1 MYRQKQRE
9 LITQI
14 TQIKRSDRSK
24 DHVLLTTKHDD
35 PNAAL
40 GWGERLAY
48 GSGGFAFNMI
58 NGIIGSFMTI
68 FFTSA
73 VGLNA
78 GIIATILAVSKV
90 FDGISDLIMGRIVD
104 KTDTKMGKARV
115 WLLRMCIPF
124 AVSTMLLFFVPKNF
138 PDMIKYVYVFLMYNI
153 TNAVCLTGM
162 LVPFYSMVGLVTADG
177 YERGL
182 LGNIQQIFQT
192 LGNVFVNSTFVIL
205 LTKFSENPNTIYT
218 QRSFTLTLAVYCA
231 LMVVVT
237 LFCVF
242 NTKERVKVGAKED
255 TAAQKETKNENVM
268 ESVKALLSNK
278 YWLLLTLGN
287 FVVFAIIIFY
297 AMGTVFFSQYVL
309 YDMSQYGMLANAISI
324 AQFAIMFVTPVLMTK
339 ISKEKIYTFGM
350 LVMALGFVGSGL
362 FTAPALLIGS
372 NVLKGLGVGLSGGM
386 ALGMVADTVT
396 YGRLKTGID
405 TVGMGNAGISAAQKI
420 GLGLGQ
426 AVFGWVLAGAGLDA
440 ALDAQGLPQP
450 ESVST
455 AIKFMYGWVPAIM
468 AGAMFVIFLLFY
480 HCEKDIKK
488 LQGNAQ

>member
-1 MYRQKQRE
+1 M
-9 LITQI
+9 
-14 TQIKRSDRSK
+14 
-24 DHVLLTTKHDD
+24 LTTKHDD
-35 PNAAL
+35 PNASL

-73 VGLNA
+73 MGLNA
-78 GIIATILAVSKV
+78 GIIATILAVSKI

-104 KTDTKMGKARV
+104 KTETKMGKARV

-124 AVSTMLLFFVPKNF
+124 AISTMLLFYVPTSF
-138 PDMIKYVYVFLMYNI
+138 PDMVKYVYVFLIYNI

-162 LVPFYSMVGLVTADG
+162 LVPFYSMVGLVTSNP

-192 LGNVFVNSTFVIL
+192 LGNVFVNSTFVVL

-218 QRSFTLTLAVYCA
+218 QRSFTFTIAIYCA
-231 LMVVVT
+231 IMVVVS

-242 NTKERVKVGAKED
+242 NTKERVKVGAQASE
-255 TAAQKETKNENVM
+255 ETKKEQKNGNAM
-268 ESVKALLSNK
+268 EAVKALLSNK

-309 YDMSQYGMLANAISI
+309 YDMGQYGMLANAISI
-324 AQFAIMFVTPVLMTK
+324 AQFAIMFVTPVMMTK

-350 LVMALGFVGSGL
+350 LVMAIGFFGSAL
-362 FTAPALLIGS
+362 FTTPALLIGS
-372 NVLKGLGVGLSGGM
+372 NVLKGVGVGLAGGM

-396 YGRLKTGID
+396 YGRLKTGVD

-426 AVFGWVLAGAGLDA
+426 AVFGWVLAAAGLDA
-440 ALDAQGLPQP
+440 ALDAQGIAQPQ
-450 ESVST
+450 SVST

-468 AGAMFVIFLLFY
+468 AAAMFVIFLLFY
-480 HCEKDIKK
+480 HCERDIKRLEGK
-488 LQGNAQ
+488 A

>member
-1 MYRQKQRE
+1 M
-9 LITQI
+9 
-14 TQIKRSDRSK
+14 
-24 DHVLLTTKHDD
+24 LTTKHDD
-35 PNAAL
+35 PNGKL

-58 NGIIGSFMTI
+58 NGIIGSFLTI
-68 FFTSA
+68 YFTSA
-73 VGLNA
+73 AGLNA

-104 KTDTKMGKARV
+104 NTNTKMGKARV

-124 AVSTMLLFFVPKNF
+124 AVSTMLLFFVPQGF
-138 PDMIKYVYVFLMYNI
+138 PDMVKYVYVFLIYNI
-153 TNAVCLTGM
+153 CNAVCLTGM
-162 LVPFYSMVGLVTADG
+162 LVPFYSMVGLVTAEP

-192 LGNVFVNSTFVIL
+192 LGNVFVNSTFVVL

-231 LMVVVT
+231 LMVVVS

-242 NTKERVKVGAKED
+242 NTKERVILGAAAAEEKKE
-255 TAAQKETKNENVM
+255 EKNENVM
-268 ESVKALLSNK
+268 ETVKALLSNK

-309 YDMSQYGMLANAISI
+309 YDMSQYGILANAISV

-350 LVMALGFVGSGL
+350 LVMAIGFLGSAISTV
-362 FTAPALLIGS
+362 PAILIGS
-372 NVLKGLGVGLSGGM
+372 NVLKGLGVGLAGGM

-396 YGRLKTGID
+396 YGKLKTGID

-426 AVFGWVLAGAGLDA
+426 AVFGWVLAAAGLDA
-440 ALDAQGLPQP
+440 ALDAQGLAQP

-455 AIKFMYGWVPAIM
+455 AIKFLYGWVPAIM

-488 LQGNAQ
+488 LEEAA

>member
-1 MYRQKQRE
+1 M
-9 LITQI
+9 
-14 TQIKRSDRSK
+14 
-24 DHVLLTTKHDD
+24 LTTKHDD
-35 PNAAL
+35 PNASL

-78 GIIATILAVSKV
+78 GIIATILAVSKI
-90 FDGISDLIMGRIVD
+90 FDGVSDLIMGRIVD

-124 AVSTMLLFFVPKNF
+124 AISTMLLFFVPTNF
-138 PDMIKYVYVFLMYNI
+138 PDMVKYVYVFLIYNI

-162 LVPFYSMVGLVTADG
+162 LVPFYSMVGLVTSNS

-218 QRSFTLTLAVYCA
+218 QRSFTITIAIYCA
-231 LMVVVT
+231 IMVVVS

-242 NTKERVKVGAKED
+242 NTKERVK
-255 TAAQKETKNENVM
+255 TAAQVSGEEKKEKKNENAM
-268 ESVKALLSNK
+268 EAVKALLSNK

-324 AQFAIMFVTPVLMTK
+324 AQFAIMFVTPIMMTK

-350 LVMALGFVGSGL
+350 LVMAIGFFGSAL
-362 FTAPALLIGS
+362 FTTPALLIGS
-372 NVLKGLGVGLSGGM
+372 NVLKGLGVGLAGGM

-426 AVFGWVLAGAGLDA
+426 AVFGWVLAAAGLDA
-440 ALDAQGLPQP
+440 ALDAQGIAQPQ
-450 ESVST
+450 SVST

-468 AGAMFVIFLLFY
+468 AAAMFVIFLLFY
-480 HCEKDIKK
+480 HCERDIKR
-488 LQGNAQ
+488 LERNA

>member
-1 MYRQKQRE
+1 M
-9 LITQI
+9 
-14 TQIKRSDRSK
+14 
-24 DHVLLTTKHDD
+24 LTTKHDD
-35 PNAAL
+35 PNQKL

-58 NGIIGSFMTI
+58 NGIIGSFLTI
-68 FFTSA
+68 YFTSA
-73 VGLNA
+73 AGLNA

-90 FDGISDLIMGRIVD
+90 FDGISDLVMGRIVD

-124 AVSTMLLFFVPKNF
+124 AISTMLLFFVPKSF
-138 PDMIKYVYVFLMYNI
+138 PDAVKYVYVFLIYNI

-162 LVPFYSMVGLVTADG
+162 LVPFYSMVGLVTENS

-192 LGNVFVNSTFVIL
+192 LGNVFVNSTFVVL
-205 LTKFSENPNTIYT
+205 LTKFTESENTIYT
-218 QRSFTLTLAVYCA
+218 QRSFTITIAIYCA
-231 LMVVVT
+231 IMVVVS

-242 NTKERVKVGAKED
+242 NTKERVKLGAVAPS
-255 TAAQKETKNENVM
+255 AAQKKQPEKNENVM
-268 ESVKALLSNK
+268 ETVKALLANK

-287 FVVFAIIIFY
+287 FVVFTIIIFY
-297 AMGTVFFSQYVL
+297 SMGTVFFSQYVL
-309 YDMSQYGMLANAISI
+309 YDMSRYSLLANAISI
-324 AQFAIMFVTPVLMTK
+324 AQFAIMFATPVMMTK

-350 LVMALGFVGSGL
+350 LVMTLGFVGSGL
-362 FTAPALLIGS
+362 FTAAVPLIIS
-372 NVLKGLGVGLSGGM
+372 NVLKGLGVGLAGGM

-396 YGRLKTGID
+396 YGKLKTGID

-426 AVFGWVLAGAGLDA
+426 AIFGWVLAAAGMDA
-440 ALDAQGLPQP
+440 ALDQAGLHQP
-450 ESVST
+450 ETVTT
-455 AIKFMYGWVPAIM
+455 AVKFLYGWVPAIM

-480 HCEKDIKK
+480 HCERDIKVLEGK
-488 LQGNAQ
+488 K

>member
-1 MYRQKQRE
+1 M
-9 LITQI
+9 
-14 TQIKRSDRSK
+14 
-24 DHVLLTTKHDD
+24 LTTKHDD
-35 PNAAL
+35 PNGKL
-40 GWGERLAY
+40 GWGERLSY

-58 NGIIGSFMTI
+58 NGIIGSFLTI
-68 FFTSA
+68 YFTSA
-73 VGLNA
+73 AGLNA
-78 GIIATILAVSKV
+78 GIIATILAVSKI

-104 KTDTKMGKARV
+104 RTDTKMGKARV

-124 AVSTMLLFFVPKNF
+124 AVSTMLLFFVPQGF
-138 PDMIKYVYVFLMYNI
+138 PDMVKYVYVFLIYNI
-153 TNAVCLTGM
+153 CNAVCLTGM
-162 LVPFYSMVGLVTADG
+162 LVPFYSMVGLVTADS

-231 LMVVVT
+231 LMVVVS

-242 NTKERVKVGAKED
+242 NTKERVILGAAAAEEKKE
-255 TAAQKETKNENVM
+255 EKNENVM
-268 ESVKALLSNK
+268 ETVKALLSNK

-309 YDMSQYGMLANAISI
+309 YDMGQYGILANAISV

-350 LVMALGFVGSGL
+350 LVMAIGFLGSAV
-362 FTAPALLIGS
+362 TTVPALLIGS
-372 NVLKGLGVGLSGGM
+372 NVLKGLGVGLAGGM

-396 YGRLKTGID
+396 YGKLKTGID

-426 AVFGWVLAGAGLDA
+426 AVFGWVLAAAGLDA
-440 ALDAQGLPQP
+440 ALDAQGLAQP

-455 AIKFMYGWVPAIM
+455 AIKFLYGWVPAIM

-480 HCEKDIKK
+480 HCERDIKK
-488 LQGNAQ
+488 LEEAA

>member
-1 MYRQKQRE
+1 M
-9 LITQI
+9 
-14 TQIKRSDRSK
+14 
-24 DHVLLTTKHDD
+24 LTTKHDD
-35 PNAAL
+35 PNGKL

-58 NGIIGSFMTI
+58 N
-68 FFTSA
+68 
-73 VGLNA
+73 

-104 KTDTKMGKARV
+104 NTNTKMGKARV
-115 WLLRMCIPF
+115 WLFRMCIPF
-124 AVSTMLLFFVPKNF
+124 AVSTMLLFFVPQGF
-138 PDMIKYVYVFLMYNI
+138 PDMVKYVYVFLIYNI
-153 TNAVCLTGM
+153 CNAVCLTGM
-162 LVPFYSMVGLVTADG
+162 LVPFYSMVGLVTADS

-231 LMVVVT
+231 LMVVVS
-237 LFCVF
+237 LFCIF
-242 NTKERVKVGAKED
+242 NTKERVKLDAVSADAAKAEEP
-255 TAAQKETKNENVM
+255 KKNENVM
-268 ESVKALLSNK
+268 ETVKALLANK

-287 FVVFAIIIFY
+287 FVVFTIIIFY

-309 YDMSQYGMLANAISI
+309 YDMSQYGMLANAISV
-324 AQFAIMFVTPVLMTK
+324 AQFAIMFVTPILMTK

-350 LVMALGFVGSGL
+350 LVMAIGFLGSAIT
-362 FTAPALLIGS
+362 TAPALLIGS

-396 YGRLKTGID
+396 YGKLKTGID

-426 AVFGWVLAGAGLDA
+426 AIFGWVLAAAGLDA
-440 ALDAQGLPQP
+440 ALDQLGQHQPQ
-450 ESVST
+450 SVST
-455 AIKFMYGWVPAIM
+455 AITFLYGWVPAIM
-468 AGAMFVIFLLFY
+468 ATAMFVIFLLFY
-480 HCEKDIKK
+480 HCERDIKK
-488 LQGNAQ
+488 LEAQQ

>member
-1 MYRQKQRE
+1 M
-9 LITQI
+9 
-14 TQIKRSDRSK
+14 
-24 DHVLLTTKHDD
+24 LTTKHDD
-35 PNAAL
+35 PNKSL

-58 NGIIGSFMTI
+58 NGIIGSFLTI
-68 FFTSA
+68 YFTSA
-73 VGLNA
+73 AGLNA

-104 KTDTKMGKARV
+104 RTETKMGKARV
-115 WLLRMCIPF
+115 WLFRMCIPF
-124 AVSTMLLFFVPKNF
+124 AVSTMLLFFVPQNF
-138 PDMIKYVYVFLMYNI
+138 PDMVKYIYVFLIYNI

-162 LVPFYSMVGLVTADG
+162 LVPFYSMVGLVTSNS

-192 LGNVFVNSTFVIL
+192 LGNVFVNSTFVVL

-218 QRSFTLTLAVYCA
+218 QRSFTITIAVYCA
-231 LMVVVT
+231 IMVVVS
-237 LFCVF
+237 LFCIF
-242 NTKERVKVGAKED
+242 NTKERVKVSAADVSQAAK
-255 TAAQKETKNENVM
+255 KETKNENVM
-268 ESVKALLSNK
+268 ETVKALLSNK

-287 FVVFAIIIFY
+287 FVVFTIIIFY
-297 AMGTVFFSQYVL
+297 SMGTVFFSQYVL
-309 YDMSQYGMLANAISI
+309 YDMSQYGMLANAISV
-324 AQFAIMFVTPVLMTK
+324 AQFGIMFVTPIMMTK

-350 LVMALGFVGSGL
+350 LVMTIGFIGSAL
-362 FTAPALLIGS
+362 FTSPVLLIGS
-372 NVLKGLGVGLSGGM
+372 NILKGLGVGFAGGM

-396 YGRLKTGID
+396 YGKLKTGID

-426 AVFGWVLAGAGLDA
+426 AIFGWVLAGAGLDA

-455 AIKFMYGWVPAIM
+455 AIRFLYGWVPAIM
-468 AGAMFVIFLLFY
+468 AAAMFVIFLLFY
-480 HCEKDIKK
+480 HCERDIKK
-488 LQGNAQ
+488 MQETA

>member
-1 MYRQKQRE
+1 M
-9 LITQI
+9 
-14 TQIKRSDRSK
+14 
-24 DHVLLTTKHDD
+24 LTTKHDD
-35 PNAAL
+35 PNASL

-73 VGLNA
+73 MGLNA
-78 GIIATILAVSKV
+78 GIIATILAVSKI

-104 KTDTKMGKARV
+104 KTETKMGKARV

-124 AVSTMLLFFVPKNF
+124 AISTMLLFYVPTSF
-138 PDMIKYVYVFLMYNI
+138 PDMVKYVYVFLIYNI

-162 LVPFYSMVGLVTADG
+162 LVPFYSMVGLVTSNS

-218 QRSFTLTLAVYCA
+218 QRSFTFTIAIYCA
-231 LMVVVT
+231 IMVVVS

-242 NTKERVKVGAKED
+242 NTKERVKVGAQASE
-255 TAAQKETKNENVM
+255 ETKKEQKNGNAM
-268 ESVKALLSNK
+268 EAVKALLSNK

-309 YDMSQYGMLANAISI
+309 YDMGQYGMLANAISI
-324 AQFAIMFVTPVLMTK
+324 AQFAIMFVTPVMMTK

-350 LVMALGFVGSGL
+350 LVMAIGFFGSAL
-362 FTAPALLIGS
+362 FTTPALLIGS
-372 NVLKGLGVGLSGGM
+372 NVLKGVGVGLAGGM

-396 YGRLKTGID
+396 YGRLKTGVD

-426 AVFGWVLAGAGLDA
+426 AVFGWVLAAAGLDA
-440 ALDAQGLPQP
+440 ALDAQGIAQPQ
-450 ESVST
+450 SVST

-468 AGAMFVIFLLFY
+468 AAAMFVIFLLFY
-480 HCEKDIKK
+480 HCERDIKK
-488 LQGNAQ
+488 LEGNV

>member
-1 MYRQKQRE
+1 M
-9 LITQI
+9 
-14 TQIKRSDRSK
+14 
-24 DHVLLTTKHDD
+24 LTTKHDD
-35 PNAAL
+35 PNGKL

-58 NGIIGSFMTI
+58 NGIIGSFLTI
-68 FFTSA
+68 YFTSA
-73 VGLNA
+73 AGLNA
-78 GIIATILAVSKV
+78 GIIATILAVSKI
-90 FDGISDLIMGRIVD
+90 FDGISDLIMGRLVD
-104 KTDTKMGKARV
+104 NTNTKMGKARV
-115 WLLRMCIPF
+115 WLFRMCIPF
-124 AVSTMLLFFVPKNF
+124 AVSTMLLFFVPQGF
-138 PDMIKYVYVFLMYNI
+138 PDMVKYVYVFLIYNI
-153 TNAVCLTGM
+153 CNAVCLTGM
-162 LVPFYSMVGLVTADG
+162 LVPFYSMVGLVTADS

-231 LMVVVT
+231 LMVVVS
-237 LFCVF
+237 LFCIF
-242 NTKERVKVGAKED
+242 NTKERVKLDAVSADAAKAEEP
-255 TAAQKETKNENVM
+255 KKNENVM
-268 ESVKALLSNK
+268 ETVKALLANK

-287 FVVFAIIIFY
+287 FVVFTIIIFY

-324 AQFAIMFVTPVLMTK
+324 AQFAIMFVTPILMTK

-350 LVMALGFVGSGL
+350 LVMAIGFLGSAIT
-362 FTAPALLIGS
+362 TAPALLIGS

-396 YGRLKTGID
+396 YGKLKTGID

-426 AVFGWVLAGAGLDA
+426 AIFGWVLAAAGLDA
-440 ALDAQGLPQP
+440 ALDQLGQHQPQ
-450 ESVST
+450 SVST
-455 AIKFMYGWVPAIM
+455 AITFLYGWVPAIM
-468 AGAMFVIFLLFY
+468 AAAMFVIFLLFY
-480 HCEKDIKK
+480 HCERDIKK
-488 LQGNAQ
+488 LEAQQ

>member
-1 MYRQKQRE
+1 M
-9 LITQI
+9 
-14 TQIKRSDRSK
+14 
-24 DHVLLTTKHDD
+24 LTTKHDD
-35 PNAAL
+35 PNGKL

-58 NGIIGSFMTI
+58 NGIIGSFLTI
-68 FFTSA
+68 YFTSA
-73 VGLNA
+73 AGLNA

-104 KTDTKMGKARV
+104 RTDTKMGKARV

-124 AVSTMLLFFVPKNF
+124 AVSTMLLFFVPQGF
-138 PDMIKYVYVFLMYNI
+138 PDMVKYVYVFLIYNI
-153 TNAVCLTGM
+153 CNAVCLTGM
-162 LVPFYSMVGLVTADG
+162 LVPFYSMVGLVTAEP

-192 LGNVFVNSTFVIL
+192 LGNVFVNSTFVVL
-205 LTKFSENPNTIYT
+205 LTKYSENPNTIYT

-231 LMVVVT
+231 LMVVVS
-237 LFCVF
+237 LFCIF
-242 NTKERVKVGAKED
+242 NTKERVKLDAVSADADKAEEP
-255 TAAQKETKNENVM
+255 KKNENVM
-268 ESVKALLSNK
+268 ETVKALLANK

-287 FVVFAIIIFY
+287 FVVFTIIIFY

-309 YDMSQYGMLANAISI
+309 YDMSQYGMLANAISV
-324 AQFAIMFVTPVLMTK
+324 AQFAIMFVTPILMTK

-350 LVMALGFVGSGL
+350 LVMAIGFLGSAIT
-362 FTAPALLIGS
+362 TAPALLIGS

-396 YGRLKTGID
+396 YGKLKTGID

-426 AVFGWVLAGAGLDA
+426 AIFGWVLAAAGLDA
-440 ALDAQGLPQP
+440 ALDQLGQHQPQ
-450 ESVST
+450 SVST
-455 AIKFMYGWVPAIM
+455 AITFLYGWVPAIM
-468 AGAMFVIFLLFY
+468 AAAMFVIFLLFY
-480 HCEKDIKK
+480 HCERDIKK
-488 LQGNAQ
+488 LEAQQ

>member
-1 MYRQKQRE
+1 M
-9 LITQI
+9 
-14 TQIKRSDRSK
+14 
-24 DHVLLTTKHDD
+24 LTTKHDD
-35 PNAAL
+35 PNKNL

-58 NGIIGSFMTI
+58 NGIIGSFLTI
-68 FFTSA
+68 YFTSA
-73 VGLNA
+73 SGLNA

-104 KTDTKMGKARV
+104 RTETKMGKARV

-124 AVSTMLLFFVPKNF
+124 AVSTMLLFFVPQNF
-138 PDMIKYVYVFLMYNI
+138 PDMVKYIYVFLIYNI

-162 LVPFYSMVGLVTADG
+162 LVPFYSMVGLVTSNS

-192 LGNVFVNSTFVIL
+192 LGNVFVNSTFVVL

-231 LMVVVT
+231 LMLVVS
-237 LFCVF
+237 LFCIF
-242 NTKERVKVGAKED
+242 NTKERVKVSAADASQAAK
-255 TAAQKETKNENVM
+255 KETKNENVM
-268 ESVKALLSNK
+268 ETVKALLSNK

-287 FVVFAIIIFY
+287 FVVFTIIIFY
-297 AMGTVFFSQYVL
+297 SMGTVFFSQYVL
-309 YDMSQYGMLANAISI
+309 YDMSQYGMLANAISV
-324 AQFAIMFVTPVLMTK
+324 AQFGIMFVTPIMMK
-339 ISKEKIYTFGM
+339 KIYTFGM
-350 LVMALGFVGSGL
+350 LVMTIGFIGSAI
-362 FTAPALLIGS
+362 FTSPALLIGS
-372 NVLKGLGVGLSGGM
+372 NILKGLGVGFAGGM

-396 YGRLKTGID
+396 YGKLKTGID
-405 TVGMGNAGISAAQKI
+405 TIGMGNAGISAAQKI

-426 AVFGWVLAGAGLDA
+426 AIFGWVLAGAGLDA

-455 AIKFMYGWVPAIM
+455 AIRFLYGWVPAIM
-468 AGAMFVIFLLFY
+468 AAAMFVIFLLFY
-480 HCEKDIKK
+480 HCERDIKK
-488 LQGNAQ
+488 MQEAA

>member
-1 MYRQKQRE
+1 M
-9 LITQI
+9 
-14 TQIKRSDRSK
+14 
-24 DHVLLTTKHDD
+24 LTTKHDD
-35 PNAAL
+35 PNGKL

-58 NGIIGSFMTI
+58 NGIIGSFLTI
-68 FFTSA
+68 YFTSA
-73 VGLNA
+73 AGLNA
-78 GIIATILAVSKV
+78 GIIATILAVSKI

-104 KTDTKMGKARV
+104 NTNTKMGKARV
-115 WLLRMCIPF
+115 WLFRMCIPF
-124 AVSTMLLFFVPKNF
+124 AVSTMLLFFVPQGF
-138 PDMIKYVYVFLMYNI
+138 PDMVKYVYVFLIYNI
-153 TNAVCLTGM
+153 CNAVCLTGM
-162 LVPFYSMVGLVTADG
+162 LVPFYSMVGLVTADS

-231 LMVVVT
+231 LMVVVS
-237 LFCVF
+237 LFCIF
-242 NTKERVKVGAKED
+242 NTKERVKLDAVSADATKAEEP
-255 TAAQKETKNENVM
+255 KKNENVM
-268 ESVKALLSNK
+268 ETVKALLANK

-287 FVVFAIIIFY
+287 FVVFTIIIFY

-309 YDMSQYGMLANAISI
+309 YDMSQYGMLANAISV
-324 AQFAIMFVTPVLMTK
+324 AQFAIMFVTPILMTK

-350 LVMALGFVGSGL
+350 LVMAVGFLGSAIT
-362 FTAPALLIGS
+362 TAPALLIGS

-396 YGRLKTGID
+396 YGKLKTGID

-426 AVFGWVLAGAGLDA
+426 AIFGWVLAAAGLDA
-440 ALDAQGLPQP
+440 ALDQLGQHQPQ
-450 ESVST
+450 SVST
-455 AIKFMYGWVPAIM
+455 AITFLYGWVPAIM
-468 AGAMFVIFLLFY
+468 AAAMFVIFLLFY
-480 HCEKDIKK
+480 HCERDIKK
-488 LQGNAQ
+488 LEAQQ